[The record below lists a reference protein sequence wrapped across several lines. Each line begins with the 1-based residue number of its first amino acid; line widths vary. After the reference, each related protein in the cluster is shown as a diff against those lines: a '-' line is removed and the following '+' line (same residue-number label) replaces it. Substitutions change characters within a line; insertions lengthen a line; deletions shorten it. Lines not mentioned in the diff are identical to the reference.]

1 MLSILTV
8 CTGNICRSPLAEYL
22 LREDLPPEEFNISSA
37 GIMAV
42 PDGRVPTQQ
51 LRIAASIG
59 IGGMEAHRAQM
70 LTKGRLGVSDLIL
83 ALSRGHRKRIVRMDP
98 QVVRKTFTLREF
110 AHLASHVTPADV
122 EECIPENASTLHAAV
137 EAVARMRGM
146 VPPPGSMEDFD
157 VIDPFRQSRAIYKL
171 SRDQLVPA
179 AETTAAYLNGIVD
192 LFGTGTFEGERR
204 EMTEPDIV
212 SQGIPKIPAL
222 PKRAELRRR
231 SKFGSLPA

>member
-222 PKRAELRRR
+222 LKRAELRRR
-231 SKFGSLPA
+231 SKFGSLPV

>member
-1 MLSILTV
+1 MFSILTV

-42 PDGRVPTQQ
+42 QDGRVPTQQ
-51 LRIAASIG
+51 LRIAASLG

-70 LTKGRLGVSDLIL
+70 LTSGKLGISALVL

-98 QVVRKTFTLREF
+98 QVVRRTFTLREF
-110 AHLASHVTPADV
+110 AYLANHVRPEDV
-122 EECIPENASTLHAAV
+122 EVCFPDFPDTLRAAV

-146 VPPPGSMEDFD
+146 VPPPASNGDFD
-157 VIDPFRQSRAIYKL
+157 VVDPFRQSRAIYKL

-179 AETTAAYLNGIVD
+179 AETTAAYLNGILDV
-192 LFGTGTFEGERR
+192 FGPGEFRGQR
-204 EMTEPDIV
+204 GEMTEPGIV

-222 PKRAELRRR
+222 PKRAELRRWTKFGR
-231 SKFGSLPA
+231 SKV

>member
-1 MLSILTV
+1 MFRVLTV
-8 CTGNICRSPLAEYL
+8 CTGNICRSPLAESL
-22 LREDLPPEEFNISSA
+22 LREDLPAEFFTASSA

-42 PDGRVPTQQ
+42 PNGQVPKPQV
-51 LRIAASIG
+51 RIGEAMG
-59 IGGMEAHRAQM
+59 IKDLPLHRAQM
-70 LTKGRLGVSDLIL
+70 LTEGKLGVSDLVL

-122 EECIPENASTLHAAV
+122 ERCIPESVSTLHAAV

-179 AETTAAYLNGIVD
+179 AETTAAYLNGILD
-192 LFGTGTFEGERR
+192 IFGSGEFEGERR

-231 SKFGSLPA
+231 AKFGSVPV

>member
-98 QVVRKTFTLREF
+98 QVLRRTFTLREF
-110 AHLASHVTPADV
+110 AYLAGHVRPEDV
-122 EECIPENASTLHAAV
+122 EVCFPEFPDTLQAAV

-146 VPPPGSMEDFD
+146 VPPPASNEDFD
-157 VIDPFRQSRAIYKL
+157 IVDPFRESRAIYKL